1 MKKFLYLILGCVS
14 AAVGAAG
21 TVLPLLPAF
30 PFLLLSAFC
39 FARSSEKLD
48 RWLRSTKLYRDN
60 LSDFAAGR
68 GMTKRV
74 KCRIMITVTL
84 LMSIGF
90 VLMGQKGILSGC
102 IMLVCVWLIHL
113 IYFIFGIRTIP
124 AVKEKDL

>member
-1 MKKFLYLILGCVS
+1 
-14 AAVGAAG
+14 
-21 TVLPLLPAF
+21 
-30 PFLLLSAFC
+30 
-39 FARSSEKLD
+39 
-48 RWLRSTKLYRDN
+48 
-60 LSDFAAGR
+60 
-68 GMTKRV
+68 MTKRV